1 MAQVYLGLGSNQ
13 GNREQL
19 LNQAI
24 DLLRMRIGAVER
36 QSAFYETEPW
46 GFVSPNAFLNA
57 VVEVHTSLSP
67 AKVLERT
74 RTIEYEL
81 GRRQKSRP
89 GTGYADRTMD
99 VDLLLFDDL
108 VLEADYDLSD
118 SPGEPVH
125 LSLPHPRM
133 HERLFVMEPLAEI
146 APALPHPVIG
156 RTMQALCRELKESIC
171 PPLQ

>member
-1 MAQVYLGLGSNQ
+1 MALVYLGLGSNQ

-19 LNQAI
+19 LHRAI
-24 DLLRMRIGAVER
+24 DLLRMQIGAVER

-46 GFVSPNAFLNA
+46 GFVSPNVFLNA
-57 VVEVHTSLSP
+57 VVAVRTSLSP
-67 AKVLERT
+67 NEVLART
-74 RTIEYEL
+74 RAIEYEL

-89 GTGYADRTMD
+89 GVGYADRTMD
-99 VDLLLFDDL
+99 VDLLLYDDL
-108 VLEADYDLSD
+108 VLEADYDLPD

-133 HERLFVMEPLAEI
+133 HERLFVLEPLAEI

-156 RTMQALCRELKESIC
+156 RTMQVLCRELKKGV
-171 PPLQ
+171 